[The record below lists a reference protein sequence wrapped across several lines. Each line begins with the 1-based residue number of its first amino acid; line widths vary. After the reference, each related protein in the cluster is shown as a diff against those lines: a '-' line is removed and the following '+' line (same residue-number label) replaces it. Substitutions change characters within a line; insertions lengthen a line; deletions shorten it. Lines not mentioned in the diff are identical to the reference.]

1 MLEKKYIGVFDSGI
15 GGLTVA
21 RAIKER
27 MPSLPLIYFGDTA
40 HLPYGD
46 KSPENILGY
55 ATKIMQFLYDKGC
68 THIVVACNSASSV
81 LAKNGI
87 SSFKQVPI
95 INVVDPVVLHLASSL
110 VKQIG
115 IIGTK
120 ATVNSG
126 IYEEKLA
133 QLSHN
138 LVVKSLATP
147 LLAPMIEE
155 GFFTNNISKVV
166 INEYLKDE
174 RLKGIETLVLACT
187 HYPLIRDEIQAMLP
201 KIPVIDNAELT
212 AIALEKELASERH
225 SYFAGEDLFYVS
237 DYTDAFR
244 NSTRYFF
251 GEKLNLNVVTL

>member
-1 MLEKKYIGVFDSGI
+1 MLDKKYIGVFDSGI

-21 RAIKER
+21 RAIKEI

-46 KSPENILGY
+46 KSPENILSY
-55 ATKIMQFLYDKGC
+55 AKKIMQFLHDKGC

-81 LAKNGI
+81 LAKYGI
-87 SSFKQVPI
+87 DSFKSIPI
-95 INVVDPVVLHLASSL
+95 INVVDPVVEHLKHLSIKN
-110 VKQIG
+110 VG

-126 IYEEKLA
+126 VYEEKLKQQA
-133 QLSHN
+133 PHINVQ
-138 LVVKSLATP
+138 SLATP

-155 GFFTNNISKVV
+155 GFFTNKISKVV
-166 INEYLKDE
+166 INEYIKDEKLKD
-174 RLKGIETLVLACT
+174 IDTLILACT

-201 KIPVIDNAELT
+201 KIPVIDNAHLT
-212 AIALEKELASERH
+212 AVALQLELGEKAKQ
-225 SYFAGEDLFYVS
+225 YFAGDDLFYIS

-244 NSTRYFF
+244 NSTRFFF
-251 GEKLNLNVVTL
+251 GEKLNLSVIHL

>member
-1 MLEKKYIGVFDSGI
+1 MLQKKYIGVFDSGI

-27 MPSLPLIYFGDTA
+27 MPSLPLIYYGDTA

-46 KSPENILGY
+46 KSPESILLY
-55 ATKIMQFLYDKGC
+55 AKKIMRFLYEKGC

-87 SSFKQVPI
+87 TDFKSVPI
-95 INVVDPVVLHLASSL
+95 INVVDPVVEFLSNSPASP
-110 VKQIG
+110 IG

-126 IYEEKLA
+126 IYEQKLKLRA
-133 QLSHN
+133 PGL
-138 LVVKSLATP
+138 LVKSLATP

-155 GFFTNNISKVV
+155 GFFTNKISKVV
-166 INEYLKDE
+166 ISEYLKDQE
-174 RLKGIETLVLACT
+174 LKGIETLVLACT
-187 HYPLIRDEIQAMLP
+187 HYPLIREEIQGMMP

-212 AIALEKELASERH
+212 AQALEKELGESL
-225 SYFAGEDLFYVS
+225 SQYFASEDLFYVS
-237 DYTDAFR
+237 DYTEAFR
-244 NSTRYFF
+244 SSTRFFF
-251 GEKLNLNVVTL
+251 GEKLSLSVVTL

>member
-46 KSPENILGY
+46 KSPESILNF
-55 ATKIMQFLYDKGC
+55 AKKIMHFLYEKGC

-87 SSFKQVPI
+87 STYKSIPI
-95 INVVDPVVLHLASSL
+95 INVVDPVVNHLADCAVS
-110 VKQIG
+110 QIG

-126 IYEEKLA
+126 IYEDKLA
-133 QLSHN
+133 AVANHIT
-138 LVVKSLATP
+138 VKSLATP

-155 GFFTNNISKVV
+155 GFFTNKISKVV
-166 INEYLKDE
+166 INEYIKDE
-174 RLKGIETLVLACT
+174 KLKGIEMLVLACT
-187 HYPLIRDEIQAMLP
+187 HYPLIRAEIQAMLP

-212 AIALEKELASERH
+212 ALALEKELDGTVNQ
-225 SYFAGEDLFYVS
+225 YFAGEDLFYVS
-237 DYTDAFR
+237 DYTEAFR
-244 NSTRYFF
+244 NSTRFFF